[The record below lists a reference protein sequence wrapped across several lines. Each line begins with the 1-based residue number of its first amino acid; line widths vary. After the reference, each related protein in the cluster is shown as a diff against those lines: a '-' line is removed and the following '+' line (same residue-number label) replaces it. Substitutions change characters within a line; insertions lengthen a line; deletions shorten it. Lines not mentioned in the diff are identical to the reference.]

1 MMDKRHFPDSMDLL
15 SSPENEEKLIDFEND
30 LSPDEGINFE
40 NQNIEENNFE
50 YDKTNESLD
59 SPDSQ
64 NFSGE
69 SDLVAEETGRKELEA
84 SIIETKLDDGE
95 TLGDFLV
102 MTDGVLN
109 TDKNNLM
116 TQSCQEARELTKGE
130 ETEVTIDI
138 DLTDPAVEAAATKIQ
153 S

>member
-1 MMDKRHFPDSMDLL
+1 MIARVIKFSDVRYLL
-15 SSPENEEKLIDFEND
+15 
-30 LSPDEGINFE
+30 NFVP
-40 NQNIEENNFE
+40 IIICI
-50 YDKTNESLD
+50 L
-59 SPDSQ
+59 DSQ

-109 TDKNNLM
+109 TDKNV
-116 TQSCQEARELTKGE
+116 S
-130 ETEVTIDI
+130 D
-138 DLTDPAVEAAATKIQ
+138 
-153 S
+153 SF

>member
-1 MMDKRHFPDSMDLL
+1 M
-15 SSPENEEKLIDFEND
+15 
-30 LSPDEGINFE
+30 G
-40 NQNIEENNFE
+40 
-50 YDKTNESLD
+50 
-59 SPDSQ
+59 
-64 NFSGE
+64 
-69 SDLVAEETGRKELEA
+69 KELEA

-116 TQSCQEARELTKGE
+116 TQSCQEARELTK
-130 ETEVTIDI
+130 DI

-153 S
+153 SAFKGFKTRKKMSKT